1 MYDNI
6 CKFIAEEFSQD
17 IATWL
22 LGEAIALVELP
33 VKELSLEPIRADAI
47 VLRQSSQVVLHAE
60 FQTEPSADI
69 PFRMAD
75 YFLLIYRRYPSK
87 RIRQIVV
94 YLRPSGSR
102 LVYQTDF
109 ATGGMNHQ
117 FEVIRLW
124 EQPPDLFLSAPG
136 LLPFAV
142 LAHSEGKEALLR
154 EVARKVDE
162 IDSQREQANV
172 AASASLLVGLVLGKE
187 TIHQIL
193 RRDIMRESVIYQELI
208 EEGRAEGKAE
218 GRAEGLQEVARNL
231 LAGGISVERVA
242 GFTGLSLETVRELQA
257 QMDN

>member
-1 MYDNI
+1 
-6 CKFIAEEFSQD
+6 
-17 IATWL
+17 
-22 LGEAIALVELP
+22 
-33 VKELSLEPIRADAI
+33 
-47 VLRQSSQVVLHAE
+47 
-60 FQTEPSADI
+60 
-69 PFRMAD
+69 MAD
-75 YFLLIYRRYPSK
+75 YFLRIYRRYPEK
-87 RIRQIVV
+87 QIRQIVV

-142 LAHSEGKEALLR
+142 LAQSEGKEALLR
-154 EVARKVDE
+154 EVARRVDE
-162 IDSQREQANV
+162 IDSPRQQANV
-172 AASASLLVGLVLGKE
+172 AASASLLAGLVLGKE

-208 EEGRAEGKAE
+208 EEGRAEGRAE
-218 GRAEGLQEVARNL
+218 GKAEGLQEVARNL

-242 GFTGLSLETVRELQA
+242 GFTGLSLEKVRELQE